1 MVNEIIKRNGS
12 SYGLITGIILS
23 LITLVKYSVDLAF
36 FIAWWPT
43 LLSFAI
49 FIFVPILAIIKTKVQ
64 LKNDYPFK
72 DVFTTYFICALI
84 GLLIA
89 VGVEIVLFNIIDPS
103 LKESL
108 VDLTINYLKSTST
121 KFDVSNTSL
130 NEMIENLKKT
140 DPFSPV
146 EQIKGAVV
154 KLFFLA
160 ILGLIMA
167 AIFKSK
173 PSLQD
178 NE

>member
-1 MVNEIIKRNGS
+1 MVNEIIKRNGNI
-12 SYGLITGIILS
+12 YGLITG
-23 LITLVKYSVDLAF
+23 LITSLLTILKYSLNLGL

-43 LLSFAI
+43 LLGFAI
-49 FIFVPILAIIKTKVQ
+49 FIFIPILAIIKTKVQ
-64 LKNDYPFK
+64 LKNTYLFK

-84 GLLIA
+84 GLLIS
-89 VGVEIVLFNIIDPS
+89 VGFEIILFNFIDPS
-103 LKESL
+103 LKKSL
-108 VDLTINYLKSTST
+108 VDLTINYLKSTSG

-140 DPFSPV
+140 DPFSSI

-173 PSLQD
+173 PTLQD

>member
-84 GLLIA
+84 GLLIS
-89 VGVEIVLFNIIDPS
+89 VGFEIILFNFIDPS
-103 LKESL
+103 LKKSL
-108 VDLTINYLKSTST
+108 VDLTINYLKSTSG

-140 DPFSPV
+140 DPFSPI
-146 EQIKGAVV
+146 EQMKGAVV

-173 PSLQD
+173 PTLQD